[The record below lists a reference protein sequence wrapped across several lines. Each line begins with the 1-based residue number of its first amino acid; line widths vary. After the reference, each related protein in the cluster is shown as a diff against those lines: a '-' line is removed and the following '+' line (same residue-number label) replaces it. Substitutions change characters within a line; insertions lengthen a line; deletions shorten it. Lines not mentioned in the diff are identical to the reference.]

1 MRTDEIKNEIYKIK
15 KNRKKKIEQKD
26 LKYEAGKYKYD
37 FQQYE
42 TIRSSG
48 ESIYSGKISIHEA
61 DMNQTNLLENMKK
74 FNNKSR
80 PKTEEGKYKKRH
92 TFDSESALYE
102 GRELTLNAS
111 RKGIFPIK
119 EKQGKD

>member
-1 MRTDEIKNEIYKIK
+1 
-15 KNRKKKIEQKD
+15 
-26 LKYEAGKYKYD
+26 
-37 FQQYE
+37 
-42 TIRSSG
+42 
-48 ESIYSGKISIHEA
+48 
-61 DMNQTNLLENMKK
+61 MNQTNQLENMKK

-80 PKTEEGKYKKRH
+80 PKTEEGKYKKRN

-111 RKGIFPIK
+111 RKRIFPIK